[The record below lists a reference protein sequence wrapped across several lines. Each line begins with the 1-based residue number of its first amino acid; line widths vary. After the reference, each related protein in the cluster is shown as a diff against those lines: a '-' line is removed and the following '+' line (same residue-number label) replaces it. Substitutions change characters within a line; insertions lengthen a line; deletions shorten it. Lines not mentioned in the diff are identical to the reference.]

1 MTLLEK
7 AKSKSVRSYKISA
20 SEEEIELALAWLD
33 HSITSTQAAA
43 ALGKT
48 NSTAT
53 ANSMMRCI
61 RAAYDC
67 GRLQKVKP
75 R

>member
-43 ALGKT
+43 ALGK
-48 NSTAT
+48 NSAAT
-53 ANSMMRCI
+53 ANSMMRWI

-75 R
+75 